1 MGAVASVVLPLV
13 ALVGGLVR
21 AFRGGHVSEN
31 PVIEAIKD
39 NADNNEK
46 IEQAENARRKA
57 ERDAELARDQQA
69 EAEQL
74 AEQAKIAANEAI
86 AAQKQAEDDVK
97 KAKAEAVIREQEAI
111 AREEAAIKA
120 LNDAAIKSQEDAKK
134 VETAR
139 DDAFNAK
146 MAQTEAENRADAAR
160 KDVETAKGEAESAK
174 MMQAEAKRLADAA
187 EKEANEAKV
196 AKEKAE
202 RDLKDGVQPVEWPT
216 RRELNGAKKAH
227 QYKEGLFHF
236 AIAGVAGAGKSSL
249 INAFRGVSNKDPRAA
264 GTGIVETT
272 AKVARYPDP
281 NPENPFVWYDVPG
294 AGTLNIPDWR
304 YFNEQGLY
312 IFDCIIVLFD
322 NRFTATDVA
331 ILKNCERFNIPS
343 YIVRSKSNQHIRNIL
358 ADMEHNS
365 EDEDDENRKL
375 EKRAELLP
383 RARAMFIKE
392 SRKTVKANLEKAQ
405 LSQKRVYLI
414 SKDDM
419 LTVIKGKVVPKKFI
433 DEYDLL
439 RDILTEAKERRLQV
453 GSAA

>member
-1 MGAVASVVLPLV
+1 ML
-13 ALVGGLVR
+13 
-21 AFRGGHVSEN
+21 
-31 PVIEAIKD
+31 
-39 NADNNEK
+39 
-46 IEQAENARRKA
+46 
-57 ERDAELARDQQA
+57 
-69 EAEQL
+69 
-74 AEQAKIAANEAI
+74 
-86 AAQKQAEDDVK
+86 
-97 KAKAEAVIREQEAI
+97 
-111 AREEAAIKA
+111 
-120 LNDAAIKSQEDAKK
+120 
-134 VETAR
+134 
-139 DDAFNAK
+139 
-146 MAQTEAENRADAAR
+146 
-160 KDVETAKGEAESAK
+160 
-174 MMQAEAKRLADAA
+174 AEAKWLTDAA
-187 EKEANEAKV
+187 EKVANEAKV

-312 IFDCIIVLFD
+312 VFDCIIVLFD

-331 ILKNCERFNIPS
+331 ILRNCERYNIPS
-343 YIVRSKSNQHIRNIL
+343 YIVRSKSNQHIQNVL
-358 ADMEHNS
+358 ADMPVEHNS
-365 EDEDDENRKL
+365 EDEDDEDR
-375 EKRAELLP
+375 KRAELLP
-383 RARAMFIKE
+383 RARAMFIE
-392 SRKTVKANLEKAQ
+392 ETRKNVKANLEKAQ

-419 LTVIKGKVVPKKFI
+419 LTVVKGKVVPKKFI

-439 RDILTEAKERRLQV
+439 EDILTEAKERRLQV
-453 GSAA
+453 GAAA